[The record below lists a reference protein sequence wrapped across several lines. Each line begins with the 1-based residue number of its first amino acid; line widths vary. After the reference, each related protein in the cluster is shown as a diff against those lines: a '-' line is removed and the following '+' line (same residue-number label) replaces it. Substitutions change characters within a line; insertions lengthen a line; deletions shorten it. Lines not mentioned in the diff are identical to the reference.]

1 MRRLLQFIR
10 WFLPRSVG
18 DERTIHELHE
28 ELTSLQQLEAA
39 QRAIIEALELQ
50 LQQRAGRSGT

>member
-1 MRRLLQFIR
+1 MRYLVRLIR

-28 ELTSLQQLEAA
+28 ELEALQQRERENR
-39 QRAIIEALELQ
+39 QHIEALERLRGD
-50 LQQRAGRSGT
+50 LTARRP